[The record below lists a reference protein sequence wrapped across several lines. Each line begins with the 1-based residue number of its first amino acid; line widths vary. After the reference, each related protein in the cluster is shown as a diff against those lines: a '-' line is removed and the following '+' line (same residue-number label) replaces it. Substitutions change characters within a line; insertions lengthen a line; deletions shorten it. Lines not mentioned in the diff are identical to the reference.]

1 MLYIGYNDMVSKLK
15 SSFVEHFCKEVKLKE
30 NPSLI

>member
-1 MLYIGYNDMVSKLK
+1 MLYIGYNGMVSKLK
-15 SSFVEHFCKEVKLKE
+15 NAFVEHFCQEVKLKG

>member
-15 SSFVEHFCKEVKLKE
+15 NSFVEHFCKEEKLKGS
-30 NPSLI
+30 PSLI